1 MTGGKREEEGEE
13 HGVKFEYGSRV
24 LRFLRCSK
32 YCTISAECS
41 YHGSQALVN

>member
-1 MTGGKREEEGEE
+1 MTGGKREEEEEE

-32 YCTISAECS
+32 YCTMTECS
-41 YHGSQALVN
+41 YHRSQALVN